1 MHRVWEL
8 CNACKAKPTGTSS
21 EVQVTPAP
29 LCKCRCAPPP
39 PQGWAGCGWH
49 GARPRPRGI
58 CLCPGLAQMWSHGYP
73 MLTPFW
79 CMHCTAWFQNRV
91 CRLWSR
97 IWTAGP
103 ANSGLKTAAPPPLP
117 KPNPPG
123 VGYPAPRPPLS
134 GAPIRFRFG
143 GVNAKLC
150 PTKVGPGA
158 STLGSCC
165 HTHTEASVALD
176 VAVRYPYHMRLRHAG
191 MGHGCRSGMARA
203 ARLKWHPMQAR
214 THGSLSA
221 PEGSSL
227 GAAANRVGGGSGCTR
242 GILALYWSYNILSA
256 IQVLANA
263 CRLHMPCMFACRSH
277 RSQPHSRLVSHSLAC
292 IPTLNSL
299 ARGMELVSK
308 SPYYKLHGAAIRCL
322 NGCVHVKIYHQVH
335 PVHML
340 PKRQKTTPENSC
352 WPIRFHACMHAACHI
367 LQHHPHAA
375 ARDHMGR
382 VLSLGCSCICPS
394 HVEN

>member
-1 MHRVWEL
+1 LGGHSHTPTLTQEQAEAANTDGIWCKNAAEQGRQPMHRVWEL

-73 MLTPFW
+73 VLTPFW

-150 PTKVGPGA
+150 PTKVGGCEHIGELLPHPHRGFSGPGCGCEIPIPYAFEACWDGAWLQVWDGTGCKAEMAPHA
-158 STLGSCC
+158 ST
-165 HTHTEASVALD
+165 D
-176 VAVRYPYHMRLRHAG
+176 PWVAVGTRRQLTWCCSQSCGGRFRLYQG
-191 MGHGCRSGMARA
+191 DIN
-203 ARLKWHPMQAR
+203 
-214 THGSLSA
+214 T
-221 PEGSSL
+221 
-227 GAAANRVGGGSGCTR
+227 
-242 GILALYWSYNILSA
+242 IL
-256 IQVLANA
+256 VL
-263 CRLHMPCMFACRSH
+263 
-277 RSQPHSRLVSHSLAC
+277 
-292 IPTLNSL
+292 
-299 ARGMELVSK
+299 
-308 SPYYKLHGAAIRCL
+308 
-322 NGCVHVKIYHQVH
+322 
-335 PVHML
+335 
-340 PKRQKTTPENSC
+340 
-352 WPIRFHACMHAACHI
+352 
-367 LQHHPHAA
+367 
-375 ARDHMGR
+375 
-382 VLSLGCSCICPS
+382 
-394 HVEN
+394 